1 MGKTLSLCQIWNYG
15 FHEHSAE
22 MWRVTSYADVNK
34 VIYNVEQYRP
44 TLLHFSSSEI
54 LMRVEPMQVTA
65 IVYRLMFWYER
76 VCNQWHVCHY

>member
-1 MGKTLSLCQIWNYG
+1 
-15 FHEHSAE
+15 

-44 TLLHFSSSEI
+44 TLLHFSSTEI

-65 IVYRLMFWYER
+65 IVYRLMF
-76 VCNQWHVCHY
+76 